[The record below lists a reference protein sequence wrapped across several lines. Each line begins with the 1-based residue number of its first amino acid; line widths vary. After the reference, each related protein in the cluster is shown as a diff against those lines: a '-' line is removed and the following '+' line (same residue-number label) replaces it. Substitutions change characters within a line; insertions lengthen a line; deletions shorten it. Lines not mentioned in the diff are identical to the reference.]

1 MANKTI
7 NGALKALFLELGG
20 DSTKLA
26 DNSKISDYI
35 DDLASVLE
43 PKAPDLFVV
52 GYSYNETSE
61 KNELNKTWAEIAEAY
76 AQGKIIVLDANGY
89 YFATDTVT
97 LTPRAYLTPNG
108 IKTGEDGELTQ
119 LDFSGIVYGSGD
131 SYYLA
136 VFELDASGGA
146 EALIKQEF

>member
-1 MANKTI
+1 MSKNQTI
-7 NGALKALFLELGG
+7 SGALKALFLELGG

-43 PKAPDLFVV
+43 PKAPELFVV
-52 GYSYNETSE
+52 TYSYNETSE
-61 KNELNKTWAEIAEAY
+61 ANELDKTWAEIAEAY
-76 AQGKIIVLDANGY
+76 AQGKTIALDATGF

-97 LTPRAYLTPNG
+97 LSPIASLIPTG
-108 IKTGEDGELTQ
+108 IKTGEDGVLTQ

-131 SYYLA
+131 SYYLTL
-136 VFELDASGGA
+136 FELNANGA
-146 EALIKQEF
+146 DALIKQEF